1 MTHNQLLR
9 DLQSELWDFYKDV
22 HGIRPRHW
30 TQQEFNSMEFLQ
42 AQRESLFKCLD
53 AMSPEEK
60 TDGGWGSH
68 SPRQFEAFMLQATG
82 PKRS

>member
-42 AQRESLFKCLD
+42 DQRQKLYNTID
-53 AMSPEEK
+53 RMTPEQKIAE
-60 TDGGWGSH
+60 GWGSNA
-68 SPRQFEAFMLQATG
+68 QWEFEDFMAKATG
-82 PKRS
+82 PARG

>member
-30 TQQEFNSMEFLQ
+30 TTEEFNSMEFLQ
-42 AQRESLFKCLD
+42 DQRQKLYNTID
-53 AMSPEEK
+53 RMSPQEK
-60 TDGGWGSH
+60 IDGGWGSD
-68 SPRQFEAFMLQATG
+68 SPTQFEAFMLQATG
-82 PKRS
+82 PARG

>member
-9 DLQSELWDFYKDV
+9 DLQTELWDFYKDV

-42 AQRESLFKCLD
+42 RERESLFKCLD
-53 AMSPEEK
+53 AMSAQQK
-60 TDGGWGSH
+60 IDGGWGSD
-68 SPRQFEAFMLQATG
+68 SPTQFEAFMLQATG
-82 PKRS
+82 PARS